1 MSLLHKIEGSFTD
14 HDTYIMEATYS
25 ESKKSPKNFSARVG
39 GHSPAK
45 AFNLQKNISREEVE
59 AYKKAP
65 TPEGGLEGWECLG
78 TSDDEVTR
86 MSTDVNRFLPVLLPH
101 NHPDSLADYD
111 VVVAFRKVGYQKIKA
126 FLHNRKSDTFWFVT
140 GTNTKPSEKSVR
152 AAKDGW
158 HLYQSHLTA
167 PAPFWQKF
175 KESTV

>member
-1 MSLLHKIEGSFTD
+1 MSLSRKIEGSFVD
-14 HDTYIMEATYS
+14 DDKHIMEAKYT
-25 ESKKSPKNFSARVG
+25 ESNKYPKNFSVRVG
-39 GHSPAK
+39 GHSPSK

-65 TPEGGLEGWECLG
+65 IPEGGLEGWECLG

-86 MSTDVNRFLPVLLPH
+86 MSTDINRFLPVLLPH

-111 VVVAFRKVGYQKIKA
+111 VFVAFRKVGFQEIKA
-126 FLHNRKSDTFWFVT
+126 ALRNRKSDTFWLVT
-140 GTNTKPSEKSVR
+140 GTNTEPNEKSMR
-152 AAKDGW
+152 AVKEGW
-158 HLYQSHLTA
+158 YLYQSHLTA